1 MKVNEIKIN
10 EIKIKH
16 IEERNIYLEVEKNKI
31 KKQNR
36 SIKQKII

>member
-31 KKQNR
+31 KK
-36 SIKQKII
+36 